1 MKYLYTIKKIE
12 DSCIETKQK
21 KICLIEIMPINFL
34 LKSLREQEIILDA
47 YKSFLKQCN
56 FDMQIFVQTTNVD
69 MREHLI
75 EIDKC
80 INYENDIYEMA
91 NAYKKLICEF
101 SSVQKSMTRRFF
113 VVIQE
118 KYLEQMIRALQTL
131 KVCGNDFMIPTKE
144 ECIEIYKQC
153 YKNFDS
159 FTNYNFENTQ
169 DETQKIYPSYF
180 EDKNPNFLKVNDKY
194 VTSLVITDFPK
205 EVPPAFFYNVFSQEV
220 NLLFSMFYEKQN
232 SSEVLKRIT
241 YSIGNAGSEI
251 KNTNDSQTDFDIL
264 GTTYNDAKYIRKK
277 MQLEQEDLY
286 NLYCY
291 ISVASESKENL
302 EKNIQKIE
310 AVLNG
315 LNIKTRRALYRQ
327 KEVFES
333 SIPILK
339 NVEDLKKYTKR
350 NVLTEGLSATY
361 PFLSNELIDKN
372 GVLVGINENDMSLI
386 MIDRF
391 DTAKYKNSN
400 MCIIG
405 TSGSGKSYFTK
416 LMALRNRYLGVSQY
430 VIDPEREYIKVCK
443 KLNGTIINFEENKR
457 VNVFDIRKNSAV
469 EGCGYLQS
477 KLSKLNTFFSLI
489 FKDLTQEEINLLE
502 EKVIRCYEEKGITF
516 DDESLFY
523 KENRAKLITSK
534 RFKKAEDMPI
544 LEDLYK
550 LVKTDKR
557 LERIKVL
564 MKPYVYG
571 SEAYFNGYTN
581 VDLEN
586 KFVVADLYGLEEIS
600 MSAMMF
606 VLTEFF
612 WDIIRAS
619 RNERKIIYMDEV
631 WRLIGTNEKTAK
643 FVYEIFKT
651 IRKYGGG
658 VTAITQDIDDF
669 FALEEGR
676 YGRGILNNSSIKAVF
691 QLEENEINV
700 LKENLMLSEEEVIKI
715 QNSKRGNC
723 LLYAG
728 GNHIEAKVIASQ
740 NEHQYITTDI
750 KNKGELV

>member
-34 LKSLREQEIILDA
+34 LKSLKEQEIILDS

-69 MREHLI
+69 MKEHLI

-194 VTSLVITDFPK
+194 VTSLIVTDFPK

-232 SSEVLKRIT
+232 SSEVLKKIT

-291 ISVASESKENL
+291 ISVASESKEDL

-333 SIPILK
+333 AIPILK

-391 DTAKYKNSN
+391 NTAKYKNSN

-523 KENRAKLITSK
+523 KENRAKLIASK

-581 VDLEN
+581 VDLKN

-619 RNERKIIYMDEV
+619 RNERKIIYMDEA

-669 FALEEGR
+669 FALDEGR

>member
-34 LKSLREQEIILDA
+34 LKSLKEREIILDA

-69 MREHLI
+69 MKEHLI

-194 VTSLVITDFPK
+194 VTSLIVTDFPK

-232 SSEVLKRIT
+232 SSEVLKKIT

-291 ISVASESKENL
+291 ISVASESKEDL

-333 SIPILK
+333 AIPILK

-391 DTAKYKNSN
+391 NTAKYKNSN

-457 VNVFDIRKNSAV
+457 VNVFEIRKNSAV

-581 VDLEN
+581 VDLKN
-586 KFVVADLYGLEEIS
+586 KFVVADLYGLEEVS

-619 RNERKIIYMDEV
+619 RNERKIIYMDEA

-669 FALEEGR
+669 FALDEGR

>member
-220 NLLFSMFYEKQN
+220 DLLFSMFYEKQN

-291 ISVASESKENL
+291 ISVASESKEDL

-669 FALEEGR
+669 FALDEGR

>member
-21 KICLIEIMPINFL
+21 KIYLIEIMPINFL

-169 DETQKIYPSYF
+169 DEIQKIYPSYF

-232 SSEVLKRIT
+232 SSEVLKKIT

-291 ISVASESKENL
+291 ISVASESKEDL
-302 EKNIQKIE
+302 GKNIQKIE

-391 DTAKYKNSN
+391 NTAKYKNSN

-612 WDIIRAS
+612 WDMIRAS
-619 RNERKIIYMDEV
+619 RNERKIIYMDEA

-669 FALEEGR
+669 FALDEGR

-728 GNHIEAKVIASQ
+728 GNHIEAKVIALQ